1 MTANSTPAFCSK
13 CGAGLK
19 SGSAFCPNCG
29 TPVGQPSSSSSAPLS
44 GIDALTKESA
54 AQNYWLRRFFAL
66 VIDGIIVVVVL
77 VVVAVALAIPRFLV
91 SGTSG
96 VTSLFAGAFS
106 IVAGLIIFFYFIVAE
121 VTRGTTAGKSAF
133 HLKVVGPTGGNPTLI
148 QSLVRN
154 ISKIYWVL
162 LLLDVIVGLAT
173 SKQYTQK
180 FSDRLVGTS
189 VVG

>member
-13 CGAGLK
+13 CGAELK
-19 SGSAFCPNCG
+19 SGSALCPSCG
-29 TPVGQPSSSSSAPLS
+29 APAGQASSSGAAPLS
-44 GIDALTKESA
+44 GIDALMKESA
-54 AQNYWLRRFFAL
+54 AQNYWLRRFLAL
-66 VIDGIIVVVVL
+66 VVDGVIVVVVL
-77 VVVAVALAIPRFLV
+77 VAVAVALAIPRFLL
-91 SGTSG
+91 SGTAG

-106 IVAGLIIFFYFIVAE
+106 IAAGVIVFLYFIVAE
-121 VTRGTTAGKSAF
+121 VTTGATAGKRAF

-173 SKQYTQK
+173 SRQYTQK
-180 FSDRLVGTS
+180 YSDKLVGTS